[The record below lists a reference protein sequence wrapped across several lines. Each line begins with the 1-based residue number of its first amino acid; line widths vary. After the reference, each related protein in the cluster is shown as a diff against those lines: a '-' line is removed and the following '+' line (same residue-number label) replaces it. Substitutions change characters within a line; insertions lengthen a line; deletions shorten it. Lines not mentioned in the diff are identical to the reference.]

1 MYSDDLIHIGVKE
14 RSGRYRWGSGEDPY
28 QRLQPFG
35 DFMTTVKDLRSKG
48 FTEAQQAEYL
58 KMSTNQLRKEISLV
72 NSYKEQIRMDVIRSG
87 LKRGETNTA
96 IADRLGMSEGSVR
109 HLIKKMESDKL
120 EAKKTAKE
128 QIEEMVKKHKYV
140 DVSESDIYLQLDI
153 SKREFNNLVKQVAE
167 EQGYHVHRIYPRD
180 LQNWKQ
186 RLTVTVIS
194 DEPDI
199 SEVLKNSHK
208 IKNFEEVDIPESA
221 LRLGIERDPTPVSP
235 NRVQVRYSEDGGSDK
250 DGLIEIRR
258 GTEDLDLGASRYAQV
273 RIQVGDGHYLK
284 GMAVYSDDL
293 PEGVDVVFNTN
304 KDKSVSKM
312 DTMKKVESGMNPFGT
327 TIQAQRGA
335 LNIVNEEGSWTE
347 WQTKWASQFLSKQPT
362 PLVKERAE
370 ATLKKQREEFEK
382 LLSLENPTVKRY
394 LMEEYAQS
402 LDTKARELKLQA
414 SSGTRNHVILPF
426 TDMKPNEVYAPN
438 YNDGDIVA
446 LIRYPHAGRFEIA
459 ELTVNNKHKGAKGII
474 QNAKDA
480 IGIHPSVASKLSGA
494 DFDGDTVLV
503 IPNNDRKVK
512 SQKSLAELK
521 NFDPMSYK
529 VKGLKEDEYTITK
542 KYMNTQMGIVSNLI
556 TDMTIKGASP
566 DELARAVKHS
576 MVVIDSYKHKLDYK
590 RSAKENKISQLQ
602 KDYQTYVDLDGKT
615 RKGASTLISK
625 SKKGTYEYYTKGHV
639 EIDPIT
645 GKKTKVPE
653 GMHKV
658 KLIDFVDDAHL
669 VSSGTAVESIYADY
683 INKTKALK
691 NEVIK
696 TIQATPKQKRVKE
709 AADQY
714 KTEVASLNS
723 KLKTAKLNAPRERQ
737 AQLIANHLFYNKF
750 DKDTMSSDEVKRL
763 KNQSVAKARQTT
775 GAKPQRIQIT
785 NKEWEAIQKGAISH
799 TTLVDILRNSNKESY
814 MKLALPK
821 QKVQVTTATAN
832 RAKAMASNG
841 FNQAEIAKQLGLSVS
856 TIQELVNQ

>member
-1 MYSDDLIHIGVKE
+1 MYSDELMHIGVQE

-35 DFMTTVKDLRSKG
+35 DILTTVSELRSKG
-48 FTEAQQAEYL
+48 LTEAQQAEYL
-58 KMSTNQLRKEISLV
+58 QMSTNKLRKEISLA
-72 NSYKEQIRMDVIRSG
+72 NAYREQIRMDTIRSG
-87 LKRGETNTA
+87 LKRGDTNTA
-96 IADRLGMSEGSVR
+96 IAERLGMSEGSVR
-109 HLIKKMESDKL
+109 HLIKKMESEKFQ
-120 EAKKTAKE
+120 AKQTAKE

-140 DVSESDIYLQLDI
+140 DVSESDIFLQLDI
-153 SKREFNNLVKQVAE
+153 SKRELNNLVKQVAE
-167 EQGYHVHRIYPRD
+167 EQGYYIHRLYPRD

-194 DEPDI
+194 DEPDR
-199 SEVLKNSHK
+199 EVVLKNSHK
-208 IKNFEEVDIPESA
+208 IKNFEEVEIPESV
-221 LRLGIERDPTPVSP
+221 LRLGIERDPNPVSP
-235 NRVQVRYSEDGGSDK
+235 DRVHVRYSEDGGSDK

-273 RIQVGDGHYLK
+273 RIQIGDRHYLK

-293 PEGVDVVFNTN
+293 PEGVDIIFNTN
-304 KDKSVSKM
+304 KDKSVSKIG
-312 DTMKKVESGMNPFGT
+312 TMKKVEDGLNPFGT

-362 PLVKERAE
+362 PLVKERVE
-370 ATLKKQREEFEK
+370 ATLKKQREDFEE
-382 LLSLENPTVKRY
+382 LLSLTNPTVKRY

-459 ELTVNNKHKGAKGII
+459 ELTVNNKHKSAKDII

-512 SQKSLAELK
+512 SQKSLDALK
-521 NFDPMSYK
+521 TFDPMSYK
-529 VKGLKEDEYTITK
+529 VQGLKEDEYTITK

-590 RSAKENKISQLQ
+590 QSAKDNKISQLQ

-615 RKGASTLISK
+615 RRGASTLISK
-625 SKKGTYEYYTKGHV
+625 SKKGTYEYYTKGHIEV
-639 EIDPIT
+639 DEIT

-669 VSSGTAVESIYADY
+669 VSSGTVVESIYADY

-691 NEVIK
+691 NEIIK
-696 TIQATPKQKRVKE
+696 TIQATPKQKKVKE
-709 AADQY
+709 ASVQY
-714 KTEVASLNS
+714 SDEVASLNT

-737 AQLIANHLFYNKF
+737 AQLIANHLFYDKF
-750 DKDTMSSDEVKRL
+750 DKDTMSSDEIKRL

-775 GAKPQRIQIT
+775 GAKPQRIKIT
-785 NKEWEAIQKGAISH
+785 NKEWEAIQNGAVSH
-799 TTLVDILRNSNKESY
+799 TTLVDILRNSNKDDY
-814 MKLALPK
+814 TKLALPK
-821 QKVQVTTATAN
+821 KKVKVTTTTAN
-832 RAKAMASNG
+832 RAKAMANNG
-841 FNQAEIAKQLGLSVS
+841 YTQAEIARQLGLSVS
-856 TIQELVNQ
+856 IIQELVNQ